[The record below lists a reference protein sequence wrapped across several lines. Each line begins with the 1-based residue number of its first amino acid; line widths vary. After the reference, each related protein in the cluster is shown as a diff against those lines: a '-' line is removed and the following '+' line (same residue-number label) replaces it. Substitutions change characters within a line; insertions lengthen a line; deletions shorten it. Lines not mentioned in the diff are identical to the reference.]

1 MAKFI
6 VVDETRCLACKQCVT
21 ECALAHSDSESFVD
35 AVAVGQRLT
44 SRVHVEAG
52 GADVAIPIQC
62 RHCEDAPCMMVCPT
76 EAISRCESDGP
87 VLIAAD
93 QCIGCRSCLLACPFG
108 IIEMSFDGAAAV
120 KCDLCIQ
127 RTSQGEAPACVE
139 ACPTKAIRYCELD
152 DMVKARRREAALK
165 LTSNAAPGS
174 ESLHG
179 PDGD

>member
-6 VVDETRCLACKQCVT
+6 VVDETRCLACKQCAI
-21 ECALAHSDSESFVD
+21 ECALAHSDSDSIVD
-35 AVAVGQRLT
+35 AVVEGKRLT

-52 GADVAIPIQC
+52 GGDAAIPMQC

-87 VLIAAD
+87 VLITAD
-93 QCIGCRSCLLACPFG
+93 QCIGCRCCLLACPFG
-108 IIEMSFDGAAAV
+108 IIEMSPDGAAAV
-120 KCDLCIQ
+120 KCDLCIE
-127 RTSQGEAPACVE
+127 RTSQGETPACVA

-152 DMVKARRREAALK
+152 DVAKARRREAALK
-165 LTSNAAPGS
+165 LTADAASGS

-179 PDGD
+179 PDSD